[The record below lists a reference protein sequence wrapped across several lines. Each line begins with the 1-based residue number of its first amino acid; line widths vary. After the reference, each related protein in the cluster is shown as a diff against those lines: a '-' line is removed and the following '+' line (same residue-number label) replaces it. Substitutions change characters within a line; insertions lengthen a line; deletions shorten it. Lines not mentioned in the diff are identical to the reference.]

1 MNKIEPPKYIIVLGT
16 IYSGSSAIFDY
27 LVGRND
33 LHNPLEGE
41 EYLLPILPNG
51 FMDLETAAG
60 KAFVPETSEYHI
72 MKFQEI
78 SKKLSNFWSK
88 NPKKKDLRKF
98 SKIFDKN
105 INQLTNQII
114 SADYPMKILWRELF
128 KTPLERN

>member
-1 MNKIEPPKYIIVLGT
+1 MKKFEPPNYIIVLGT

-33 LHNPLEGE
+33 LYNPLEGE

-60 KAFVPETSEYHI
+60 KAFVPESSEYHI

-78 SKKLSNFWSK
+78 SEKLSNLWSK
-88 NPKKKDLRKF
+88 DPKKKRTQ
-98 SKIFDKN
+98 KIFEN
-105 INQLTNQII
+105 I
-114 SADYPMKILWRELF
+114 
-128 KTPLERN
+128 